1 MPGIADLALGAAP
14 IFGGALMG
22 VIAGNLK
29 GPDYRAAIKDDLD
42 LLAKIPPE
50 NTALREALQR
60 SIDDRISDLVVTMD
74 KSREL
79 RQSAVGYKGD
89 WRDVVVFIC
98 ALLFTVVWWNV
109 DHQRTN
115 WIVMLVFLIVLSIV
129 TGLYAASGVL
139 RTLLRPFRR
148 GSRSAG
154 SRSAG

>member
-22 VIAGNLK
+22 VIAGSFK

-50 NTALREALQR
+50 NVELRAALQR
-60 SIDDRISDLVVTMD
+60 SIDDRIGDLVVTMG

-89 WRDVVVFIC
+89 WRDFVVFIC
-98 ALLFTVVWWNV
+98 ALLFTVVWWSV

-115 WIVMLVFLIVLSIV
+115 WIVMFVFLIVLSIV
-129 TGLYAASGVL
+129 TGLYAARGIL

-148 GSRSAG
+148 GG
-154 SRSAG
+154 

>member
-50 NTALREALQR
+50 NAALREALQR

-115 WIVMLVFLIVLSIV
+115 WIVMFVFLIVLSIV
-129 TGLYAASGVL
+129 TGLYAARGVL

>member
-115 WIVMLVFLIVLSIV
+115 WIVMFVFLIVLSIV
-129 TGLYAASGVL
+129 TGLYAARGVL

>member
-50 NTALREALQR
+50 NTALRAALQR
-60 SIDDRISDLVVTMD
+60 SIDERIGDLVVTMD

-115 WIVMLVFLIVLSIV
+115 WIVMFVFLIVLSIV
-129 TGLYAASGVL
+129 TGLYAARGVL

-154 SRSAG
+154 

>member
-50 NTALREALQR
+50 NTALRAALQR
-60 SIDDRISDLVVTMD
+60 SIDERIGDLVVTMD

-109 DHQRTN
+109 DHHRTN
-115 WIVMLVFLIVLSIV
+115 WIVMFVFLIVLSIV
-129 TGLYAASGVL
+129 TGLYAARGVL

-154 SRSAG
+154 

>member
-115 WIVMLVFLIVLSIV
+115 WIVMFVFLIVLSIV
-129 TGLYAASGVL
+129 TGLYAARGVL

-154 SRSAG
+154 

>member
-22 VIAGNLK
+22 VIAGSFK

-50 NTALREALQR
+50 NVELRAALQR
-60 SIDDRISDLVVTMD
+60 SIDDRIGDLVVTMG

-89 WRDVVVFIC
+89 WRDFVVFIC

-115 WIVMLVFLIVLSIV
+115 WIVMFVFLIVLSIV
-129 TGLYAASGVL
+129 TGLYAARGIL

-148 GSRSAG
+148 GG
-154 SRSAG
+154 

>member
-1 MPGIADLALGAAP
+1 
-14 IFGGALMG
+14 
-22 VIAGNLK
+22 
-29 GPDYRAAIKDDLD
+29 
-42 LLAKIPPE
+42 
-50 NTALREALQR
+50 
-60 SIDDRISDLVVTMD
+60 RISDLVVTMD

-115 WIVMLVFLIVLSIV
+115 WIVMFVFLIVLSIV
-129 TGLYAASGVL
+129 TGLYAARGVL

>member
-1 MPGIADLALGAAP
+1 MPGISDLALGAAP

-22 VIAGNLK
+22 VIAGSFK

-50 NTALREALQR
+50 NVELRAALQR
-60 SIDDRISDLVVTMD
+60 SIDDRIGDLVVTMG

-89 WRDVVVFIC
+89 WRDFVVFIC
-98 ALLFTVVWWNV
+98 ALLFTVVWWSV

-115 WIVMLVFLIVLSIV
+115 WIVMFVFLIVLSIV
-129 TGLYAASGVL
+129 TGLYAARGIL

-148 GSRSAG
+148 GG
-154 SRSAG
+154 

>member
-50 NTALREALQR
+50 NIALREALQR
-60 SIDDRISDLVVTMD
+60 SIDDRISDLVATMD

-115 WIVMLVFLIVLSIV
+115 WIVMFVFLIVLSIV
-129 TGLYAASGVL
+129 TGLYAARGVL

-154 SRSAG
+154 

>member
-14 IFGGALMG
+14 IFGGELMG

-79 RQSAVGYKGD
+79 RQSAVGYKG
-89 WRDVVVFIC
+89 
-98 ALLFTVVWWNV
+98 
-109 DHQRTN
+109 
-115 WIVMLVFLIVLSIV
+115 
-129 TGLYAASGVL
+129 TGEMSSSSSARCCSPWCGG
-139 RTLLRPFRR
+139 TSTTSEPT
-148 GSRSAG
+148 GS
-154 SRSAG
+154 

>member
-1 MPGIADLALGAAP
+1 MPGIADLALWAAP

-22 VIAGNLK
+22 VIAGSFK

-50 NTALREALQR
+50 NAALREALQR

-98 ALLFTVVWWNV
+98 ALLFTVVWWNI

-115 WIVMLVFLIVLSIV
+115 WIVMFVFLIALSIV
-129 TGLYAASGVL
+129 TGLYAARGVL
-139 RTLLRPFRR
+139 GAFLRPFRR
-148 GSRSAG
+148 GGGSAG
-154 SRSAG
+154 

>member
-22 VIAGNLK
+22 VIAGSLK

-50 NTALREALQR
+50 NAALREALQR

-98 ALLFTVVWWNV
+98 ALLFTVVW
-109 DHQRTN
+109 
-115 WIVMLVFLIVLSIV
+115 
-129 TGLYAASGVL
+129 
-139 RTLLRPFRR
+139 
-148 GSRSAG
+148 
-154 SRSAG
+154 

>member
-22 VIAGNLK
+22 VIAGSFK

-50 NTALREALQR
+50 NVELRAALQR
-60 SIDDRISDLVVTMD
+60 SIDARIGDLVVTMD

-98 ALLFTVVWWNV
+98 ALLFTVVWWNI

-115 WIVMLVFLIVLSIV
+115 WIVMFVFLIVLSIV
-129 TGLYAASGVL
+129 TGLYAARGVL

-154 SRSAG
+154 

>member
-29 GPDYRAAIKDDLD
+29 GPDYRAAINDDLD

-109 DHQRTN
+109 DHQLTN
-115 WIVMLVFLIVLSIV
+115 WIVMFVFLIVLSIV
-129 TGLYAASGVL
+129 TGLYAARGVL
-139 RTLLRPFRR
+139 LTLLRPFRR

-154 SRSAG
+154 

>member
-79 RQSAVGYKGD
+79 IQSAVGYKGD
-89 WRDVVVFIC
+89 WREVVVFIC

-115 WIVMLVFLIVLSIV
+115 WIVMFVFLIVLSIV
-129 TGLYAASGVL
+129 AALYAARGVL

-148 GSRSAG
+148 GSLSAG
-154 SRSAG
+154 